1 MQINNIGYN
10 HHHDADFCVNRPVGS
25 GDYLLLLLKTPAIFS
40 FNGVEEKT
48 LSNSFILYDKGAPQ
62 YYRALG
68 SQFANDWFHFLID
81 DADISFFQALDI
93 PMNKVVPLD
102 DINGL
107 SMLIKSMSYEHYS
120 SNTFRTD
127 SCDLYLKL
135 FFLKLSEAVHS
146 DDYKKV
152 SSHYDKLAIIRSKI
166 YNKPYND
173 WDIDWLSH
181 ELAMSKSYFQH
192 LYKKTFGV
200 SAMDDVIQSRIEHAK
215 YLLSTTNLPVNQ
227 IAQLCGYKCD
237 LHFMRQFKSR
247 MNLTPTQYRNAISK
261 Q

>member
-1 MQINNIGYN
+1 
-10 HHHDADFCVNRPVGS
+10 
-25 GDYLLLLLKTPAIFS
+25 
-40 FNGVEEKT
+40 
-48 LSNSFILYDKGAPQ
+48 
-62 YYRALG
+62 
-68 SQFANDWFHFLID
+68 
-81 DADISFFQALDI
+81 
-93 PMNKVVPLD
+93 
-102 DINGL
+102 INGL

-120 SNTFRTD
+120 SNTFRTY

-215 YLLSTTNLPVNQ
+215 YLLSTTDLPVNQ

-247 MNLTPTQYRNAISK
+247 INQTPTQYRNALSK
-261 Q
+261 H